1 MARIIVTSIDPDF
14 TPETHTVGSSSVQSG
29 VITTGSG
36 LVRISTTTHCHIKF
50 GANPTATEEDFLMP
64 SDHVEVFAF
73 ISGQKIDPDKFPVLE
88 QILFAA
94 GLEFNDTVRKNLEK
108 AGAIASEFLHSSNI
122 LGESEYV

>member
-1 MARIIVTSIDPDF
+1 MSNYIVTKIDPDYVS
-14 TPETHTVGSSSVQSG
+14 ETHTIGSESAQSG

-73 ISGQKIDPDKFPVLE
+73 ISGQKIAF
-88 QILFAA
+88 IAHGGGA
-94 GLEFNDTVRKNLEK
+94 GE
-108 AGAIASEFLHSSNI
+108 INI
-122 LGESEYV
+122 CAVD

>member
-1 MARIIVTSIDPDF
+1 MANYIVTTIDPDF
-14 TPETHTVGSSSVQSG
+14 TPETHTVGASSVQSG

-73 ISGQKIDPDKFPVLE
+73 KSGQKIAF
-88 QILFAA
+88 
-94 GLEFNDTVRKNLEK
+94 
-108 AGAIASEFLHSSNI
+108 IAHGGGSGEINI
-122 LGESEYV
+122 CAVD

>member
-1 MARIIVTSIDPDF
+1 MANYIVTSIDPDF

-36 LVRISTTTHCHIKF
+36 LVRISTTTHCHLKF

-73 ISGQKIDPDKFPVLE
+73 ISGQKIAF
-88 QILFAA
+88 IAHGGGA
-94 GLEFNDTVRKNLEK
+94 GE
-108 AGAIASEFLHSSNI
+108 INI
-122 LGESEYV
+122 CAVD